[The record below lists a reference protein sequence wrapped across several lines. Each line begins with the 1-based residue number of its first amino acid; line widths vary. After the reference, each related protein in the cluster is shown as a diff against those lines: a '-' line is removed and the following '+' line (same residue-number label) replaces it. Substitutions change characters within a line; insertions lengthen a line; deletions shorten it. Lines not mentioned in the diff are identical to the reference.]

1 MSADTDLQTKDM
13 IREVDGVQTS
23 LSLVCGQFESL
34 SVFEGIT
41 YTVHVAAAGSAGDNL
56 IETAKVLATVG
67 PHPHIV
73 SYFCNWMDACYH
85 YMQTEQCQASLQS
98 LPMNNIA
105 DCRTVLEHISCA
117 LHYLH
122 DGKMYAHN
130 RVSRQNIYS
139 ALDGDHV
146 VYKLGGFDAATKLLL
161 DGSAAVSDVQ
171 SLCLMVSDLIKN
183 GEGWS
188 ADEEDLRL
196 YLLNMEETVN
206 PAVVNALAVWRWC
219 CSSAQQRPP
228 LLQSCQTSL
237 SNMVYQK
244 FDTRNKDRRR
254 TANQTT
260 VVPSFRKTNAHRAS
274 KIATATLP
282 SK

>member
-1 MSADTDLQTKDM
+1 MSVGADLQMKDM
-13 IREVDGVQTS
+13 IRDDRVQTS
-23 LSLVCGQFESL
+23 LSIVCGQFECL

-41 YTVHVAAAGSAGDNL
+41 YTVRVAATGSAGDNL
-56 IETAKVLATVG
+56 IETAKILATVG

-73 SYFCNWMDACYH
+73 SYFCNWMDAGYH

-130 RVSRQNIYS
+130 RISRPNIYS
-139 ALDGDHV
+139 ALDGDHI

-171 SLCLMVSDLIKN
+171 SLCLMVSELIKN

-196 YLLNMEETVN
+196 YLSNMEETVN

-219 CSSAQQRPP
+219 CSVQHRPS

-237 SNMVYQK
+237 SNIVYRK
-244 FDTRNKDRRR
+244 FNTRNKDRRH
-254 TANQTT
+254 TAEQTM
-260 VVPSFRKTNAHRAS
+260 VVPSLRKTNARRIK
-274 KIATATLP
+274 KISMATLP